1 MGRYRE
7 TKTCRVCG
15 AEFKPVRFD
24 ALTCTPTCAKRLQRG
39 HALAYL
45 SDLSKKQ
52 QKLARALHDADDA
65 SIAASKN
72 LTTIVRKNRAARR
85 AQREDKRRQQSE
97 QHAAAAKQHAV
108 NAVLA
113 DAMRAQIAKENA
125 AEIVKRRSIVAS
137 AVKLFT
143 NEQRND
149 ISTSSVFEWINGT
162 WPDRYTIDEIAIA
175 MASLD
180 ADGNLDRIMMLR

>member
-1 MGRYRE
+1 MRRQIE
-7 TKTCRVCG
+7 TCRVCG
-15 AEFKPVRFD
+15 ADFRPVRFD
-24 ALTCTPTCAKRLQRG
+24 ALVCTPTCAKRLQRG
-39 HALAYL
+39 GALAYL
-45 SDLSKKQ
+45 EGEPARSQ
-52 QKLARALHDADDA
+52 RAARACHDARDEA
-65 SIAASKN
+65 IAAGKVY
-72 LTTIVRKNRAARR
+72 TAIVRKNRAARR
-85 AQREDKRRQQSE
+85 AIREDKLRQQSE

-180 ADGNLDRIMMLR
+180 AVMMLR